1 MRVCT
6 SCDRVH
12 FSRLDVARHADG
24 GREPVWFAYRTTAAH
39 EAAHGDFLVIEVRA
53 DGIEQ
58 DFDVPGPYGH

>member
-1 MRVCT
+1 M
-6 SCDRVH
+6 
-12 FSRLDVARHADG
+12 ARHADG